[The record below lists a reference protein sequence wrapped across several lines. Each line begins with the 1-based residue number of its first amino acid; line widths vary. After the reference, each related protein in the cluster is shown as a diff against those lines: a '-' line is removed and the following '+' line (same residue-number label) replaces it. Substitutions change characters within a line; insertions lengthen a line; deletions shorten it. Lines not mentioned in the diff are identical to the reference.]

1 MPVFDK
7 SIPVLMRFMY
17 IFPMLILLGCQ
28 PDKFSEVETATVK
41 RGDFVIDITEEGKV
55 EATRALNISS
65 PNISWRFGMLKIT
78 YLIEDGEQ
86 VSPGDT
92 VIEFDPSDVQ
102 KAIID
107 AKANLDIANANLEKQ
122 RSQNESSLADLKAD
136 LKVREIDYQI
146 SEIQLE
152 QAVYE
157 SDITRKEIQL
167 NLDRSKIELEKA
179 RQEIVNQ
186 RKIQHEEIQKIKLK
200 IRQLESELKEAYE
213 TLNSLVVTSPGS
225 GIAIIMENRR
235 TDAKWQVGDQ
245 PWSGYPLVNLPD
257 MRELKAEVEI
267 HEVDISKIRLG
278 QKVEIRL
285 DANSDSTFSGKVVS
299 VANLAT
305 YKNRNSKIK
314 VFPVEIGIEGTSEQ
328 LLPGITVSCRILTNE
343 IMDVLYIPLESVF
356 TQNNRDYVY
365 LKNAYTFEKTEIKTG
380 EQNKDFVMITQGLE
394 QGDEVAMTNPF
405 AEDEEGKEN

>member
-7 SIPVLMRFMY
+7 PVTILMRVMY
-17 IFPMLILLGCQ
+17 IFPMLILLGCSS
-28 PDKFSEVETATVK
+28 DKFSEVETSTVK

-55 EATRALNISS
+55 EATSALNISS

-78 YLIEDGEQ
+78 YLIEDGAQ

-107 AKANLDIANANLEKQ
+107 AKANLDIAKANLEKQ
-122 RSQNESSLADLKAD
+122 HSQNESSLADLKAD
-136 LKVREIDYQI
+136 LKVRQIDYQI
-146 SEIQLE
+146 SEIKLE

-167 NLDRSKIELEKA
+167 SLDRSKIELEKA
-179 RQEIVNQ
+179 RQEIENQ
-186 RKIQHEEIQKIKLK
+186 KKIQHEEIQKIKLK
-200 IRQLESELKEAYE
+200 IKQLETELEEAYE

-257 MRELKAEVEI
+257 MSELKAEVEI

-285 DANSDSTFSGKVVS
+285 DANSDSIFSGKVGS

-314 VFPVEIGIEGTSEQ
+314 VFPVEINIDGTSEQ

-343 IMDVLYIPLESVF
+343 IRDVLYISLESVF
-356 TQNNRDYVY
+356 TENSRDYVY
-365 LKNAYTFEKTEIKTG
+365 LKNQYTFEKTEIKTG
-380 EQNKDFVMITQGLE
+380 KQNKDFVMIRQGLE
-394 QGDEVAMTNPF
+394 HGDELAMTNPF
-405 AEDEEGKEN
+405 AEDEEGEEN